1 MTLRDKAFSLV
12 TQDRLAT
19 NYPRRRL
26 SGAGFLYLSC
36 LAAANLDIEGSF
48 DKLAGALGLLPRPI
62 K

>member
-1 MTLRDKAFSLV
+1 MDLKAKTFSMV

-19 NYPRRRL
+19 NYPRRRMN
-26 SGAGFLYLSC
+26 GAGFLYLSC

-48 DKLAGALGLLPRPI
+48 DKLASALGLLPRPI